1 MWHASCRF
9 RRGSRVEDARGENF
23 EHMQRGSVDHL
34 AIQEAQT
41 LCKLMTILRVSSF
54 QHGAARAPN
63 AAVSE
68 DKQEQA
74 EHNEDDRRTSAHI

>member
-1 MWHASCRF
+1 M
-9 RRGSRVEDARGENF
+9 
-23 EHMQRGSVDHL
+23 DHL